1 MAETQDEVFIFCKI
15 AVQDLH
21 RYDTIQKDVLGH
33 IDISHTAGADLF
45 DQLISFVKNL
55 SYHCLLRLLLI
66 VIGHG
71 NLRNRR
77 FHCGISISLKGAA
90 QKKHGRFASVPQ
102 FSFKKCQ
109 NDRHIIPCTGG
120 IDKLH
125 QPMAQRVYVRL
136 LFTGALSDHT
146 REGIVLDHA

>member
-1 MAETQDEVFIFCKI
+1 MDIAITADIIDADDIRMRELACGLCFMAETQDEVFVFCKI

-33 IDISHTAGADLF
+33 IDISHTAGANLF

-77 FHCGISISLKGAA
+77 SHCGISISLKGAA
-90 QKKHGRFASVPQ
+90 QKKNMAA
-102 FSFKKCQ
+102 
-109 NDRHIIPCTGG
+109 
-120 IDKLH
+120 LH
-125 QPMAQRVYVRL
+125 P
-136 LFTGALSDHT
+136 FLSSHSKSARMTDT
-146 REGIVLDHA
+146 LSLAPAA

>member
-1 MAETQDEVFIFCKI
+1 MDITITADIIDADDIRMRELACGLCFMAETQDEVFVFCKI

-45 DQLISFVKNL
+45 DQLIPFVKNL

-66 VIGHG
+66 VISHG

-90 QKKHGRFASVPQ
+90 QKKTRPLCIRSSVLIQKVP
-102 FSFKKCQ
+102 
-109 NDRHIIPCTGG
+109 
-120 IDKLH
+120 
-125 QPMAQRVYVRL
+125 
-136 LFTGALSDHT
+136 
-146 REGIVLDHA
+146 E